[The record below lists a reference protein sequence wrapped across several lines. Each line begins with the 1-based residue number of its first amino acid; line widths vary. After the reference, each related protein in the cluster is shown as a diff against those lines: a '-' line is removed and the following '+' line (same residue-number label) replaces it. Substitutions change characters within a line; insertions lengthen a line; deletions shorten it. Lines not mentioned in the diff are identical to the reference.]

1 MKRLFSLPAFGL
13 ALFLFSCNSGTE
25 KTETKTEDTTA
36 AAPAPA
42 PAPEKP
48 AFTPYKL
55 FMVQHK
61 VKNFAKW
68 EAAYLAHDSVRKVYG
83 ITHWV
88 IGRDLKD
95 SNLVYVVDKMDDFD
109 KAQTFAK
116 LPALKDAMMK
126 AGVTDR
132 PGFSYAEMLRDDDSP
147 IETIYRVG
155 VAHHVKDYAAWLKV
169 FDAEGPSGRATYGL
183 VDRGL
188 ARSLVDSNM
197 VYITFAVTDT
207 AKARAR
213 MKSPELKKLMT
224 DAGVDGPPT
233 TRWYRVVQ

>member
-1 MKRLFSLPAFGL
+1 MKRLSSLLVISLA
-13 ALFLFSCNSGTE
+13 ALFFSCSNGATKE
-25 KTETKTEDTTA
+25 ETKAADTTA
-36 AAPAPA
+36 AVTPP

-48 AFTPYKL
+48 AFTPYKIL
-55 FMVQHK
+55 MVQHK

-68 EAAYLAHDSVRKVYG
+68 EAAYLAHDSVRKAYG
-83 ITHWV
+83 ITSGV

-95 SNLVYVVDKMDDFD
+95 TNLVYVADKMDDYE

-126 AGVTDR
+126 AGVVDK
-132 PGFSYAEMLRDDDSP
+132 PGFSYAEMVRADESP
-147 IETIYRVG
+147 IETNLRLG
-155 VAHHVKDYAAWLKV
+155 VAHHVKDFAAWLKV
-169 FDAEGPSGRATYGL
+169 FDSEGGATRASFGL
-183 VDRGL
+183 IDRGL

-213 MKSPELKKLMT
+213 VKSPELKKIMT
-224 DAGVDGPPT
+224 DAGVDSPPT
-233 TRWYRVVQ
+233 TRWYKVVN

>member
-1 MKRLFSLPAFGL
+1 MKRLPSLFAISM
-13 ALFLFSCNSGTE
+13 ALFLISCSGGSE
-25 KTETKTEDTTA
+25 KTETPAADTTA
-36 AAPAPA
+36 VVTPA

-48 AFTPYKL
+48 AFTPYKI

-61 VKNFAKW
+61 VKNFDKW
-68 EAAYLAHDSVRKVYG
+68 EAAYMAHDSVRKAYG
-83 ITHWV
+83 ITHGV
-88 IGRDLKD
+88 IGRDMKD
-95 SNLVYVVDKMDDFD
+95 SNLVYVADKMDDYE

-126 AGVTDR
+126 AGVADR
-132 PGFSYAEMLRDDDSP
+132 PGFSYAEMIREDDSP
-147 IETIYRVG
+147 VETNLRLG
-155 VAHHVKDYAAWLKV
+155 VAHHVKDFAAWLKV
-169 FDAEGPSGRATYGL
+169 FDAEGGATRAANGL

-197 VYITFAVTDT
+197 IYITFAVTDT

-213 MKSPELKKLMT
+213 VKSPELKKIMT
-224 DAGVDGPPT
+224 DAGVDSPPT